1 LPGFI
6 CTSPTGD
13 IGHGGP
19 FEFAGDANTRED
31 GARRGSHRNGEDH
44 EEHSDFRGS
53 LMSDGPP
60 GDGGSGAEPV
70 PPRRS
75 TEDAIAQSIDLGWRV
90 AALYALRPTTLKP
103 PEPVAPDMLLNR
115 RSLSASDRVELEVR
129 AIAGVADDVG
139 VTLSDA
145 ELSGLLGL
153 ADGAGRST
161 VREQTFRNDVAR
173 QHLSFEKRLWAT
185 DESRGKAYELG
196 NFVSDSWNR
205 MLRPEAGSDPHS
217 ELRDVFSDV
226 RVERMKHLLDDL
238 QARVDP
244 VAAHTV
250 TNHLDQW
257 RDRVASAPAPQP
269 DPRPMTPDEVAAEF
283 EPLERQTIIWRQI
296 LTGDKEPE
304 SWIGHARR
312 VEVRDELTKQLWRR
326 YRRPLPWLV
335 PLVIVVVGA
344 LYLLYDHN
352 KDTAKDVG
360 GILLAA
366 LGALGITRATMIG
379 TVRRGLQSWGDLMW
393 NRSLAAVI
401 CRETSVVDDL
411 LPPAVTRTERVRK
424 GLGWN

>member
-1 LPGFI
+1 
-6 CTSPTGD
+6 
-13 IGHGGP
+13 
-19 FEFAGDANTRED
+19 
-31 GARRGSHRNGEDH
+31 
-44 EEHSDFRGS
+44 
-53 LMSDGPP
+53 MSDGPP
-60 GDGGSGAEPV
+60 GDGGAGAEPV

-75 TEDAIAQSIDLGWRV
+75 TENEIAQSIDLGWRV

-103 PEPVAPDMLLNR
+103 PEPVAADMLLNR

-129 AIAGVADDVG
+129 AIAGVADRVG
-139 VTLSDA
+139 VALSEA

-153 ADGAGRST
+153 ADGAGRSA
-161 VREQTFRNDVAR
+161 VREQTFRNELAR
-173 QHLSFEKRLWAT
+173 QHLSFEKRLWAS

-196 NFVSDSWNR
+196 NFLSDSWNR
-205 MLRPEAGSDPHS
+205 MLRPEAGGDPHE
-217 ELRDVFSDV
+217 ELHGVFSAV

-238 QARVDP
+238 QARIDP

-250 TNHLDQW
+250 SNHLDQW
-257 RDRVASAPAPQP
+257 RARVTEAPEPQP
-269 DPRPMTPDEVAAEF
+269 NPQPMTVDEVAVEF
-283 EPLERQTIIWRQI
+283 EPLERQTIIWRQL

-304 SWIGHARR
+304 AWIGHARR

-335 PLVIVVVGA
+335 PLVLVVGLL

-352 KDTAKDVG
+352 KDTAKEAAGVV
-360 GILLAA
+360 LAA

-411 LPPAVTRTERVRK
+411 LAPVVTRAERVRE
-424 GLGWN
+424 GLRWR

>member
-1 LPGFI
+1 
-6 CTSPTGD
+6 
-13 IGHGGP
+13 
-19 FEFAGDANTRED
+19 
-31 GARRGSHRNGEDH
+31 
-44 EEHSDFRGS
+44 
-53 LMSDGPP
+53 MSDWPP
-60 GDGGSGAEPV
+60 GDGGAGAEPV

-75 TEDAIAQSIDLGWRV
+75 TENEIAESIDLGWRV

-129 AIAGVADDVG
+129 AIAGVADRVG
-139 VTLSDA
+139 VALSEA
-145 ELSGLLGL
+145 ELTGLLGL
-153 ADGAGRST
+153 ADGAGRSA
-161 VREQTFRNDVAR
+161 VREQTFRNELAR
-173 QHLSFEKRLWAT
+173 QHLSFEKRLWAS

-196 NFVSDSWNR
+196 NFLSDSWNR
-205 MLRPEAGSDPHS
+205 MLRPEAGGDPHE
-217 ELRDVFSDV
+217 ELRDVFSAV

-238 QARVDP
+238 QARIDP

-250 TNHLDQW
+250 SNHLDQW
-257 RDRVASAPAPQP
+257 LARVAQAPEPQP
-269 DPRPMTPDEVAAEF
+269 NPQPMTVDEVAVQF
-283 EPLERQTIIWRQI
+283 EPLERQTIIWRQL

-335 PLVIVVVGA
+335 PLAIGVGVL
-344 LYLLYDHN
+344 LYILYDHN
-352 KDTAKDVG
+352 KDSAKEVAG
-360 GILLAA
+360 VLLAA

-411 LPPAVTRTERVRK
+411 LPPVVTRTERVRE
-424 GLGWN
+424 GLLWR